1 MIVQLI
7 EDDSKFV
14 QIAQHLFDNGRDVEL
29 RICRSIDEFSQTA
42 LSYLPSIV
50 LVDVQRPEAESLEDD
65 FYKLRQLVSAPIVFI
80 TYGDTGFIRKKAI
93 NIGAE
98 AVIDKSDLSEGLVRQ
113 LILHAAARK
122 LNGDTSNIVE
132 TNSETE
138 KFLVERNFQA
148 LRAPLTY
155 LESGLGTLSDV
166 MRETGKSGSRE
177 FVDHLRETIQAIRQ
191 YSEDD
196 LSSQA
201 GGALDLL
208 IQQSLVRIKQLAE
221 SRNINLKV
229 DWEAAGFQRIGSYA
243 LAQLGVQHLLEG
255 VLRCCSS
262 KDGVWMQGEKAEQT
276 GSSVIKVH
284 MSRRVLPSKD
294 MLFPD
299 AKPSPLVGLDALS
312 SMQLGGL
319 LLMLT
324 PKQVELSSEE
334 RQQLLCVY
342 L

>member
-1 MIVQLI
+1 M
-7 EDDSKFV
+7 
-14 QIAQHLFDNGRDVEL
+14 FDKGRDVDL
-29 RICRSIDEFSQTA
+29 RISTSIKEFSQTD
-42 LSYLPSIV
+42 LPLEPSIV
-50 LVDVQRPEAESLEDD
+50 LIDVERPDAVSLEDD
-65 FYKLRQLVSAPIVFI
+65 FLKLKQLVSAPIVFI
-80 TYGDTGFIRKKAI
+80 TYGDTNFIRKKAI

-98 AVIDKSDLSEGLVRQ
+98 AVIDKSDLSLGLVRQ
-113 LILHAAARK
+113 LILHAVAK
-122 LNGDTSNIVE
+122 PPEEKSSGFIE
-132 TNSETE
+132 TDSENE

-166 MRETGKSGSRE
+166 MRETGKPGSRE

-201 GGALDLL
+201 GGSLDLL
-208 IQQSLVRIKQLAE
+208 IQQSLVRIRQLAE

-229 DWEAAGFQRIGSYA
+229 DWEAAGFQRIGSDA
-243 LAQLGVQHLLEG
+243 LARLGVQHLLEG

-312 SMQLGGL
+312 SMQLGAL